1 MQCGRAC
8 MLLIKHSIWTPQI
21 TLKDQLWEMLKE
33 VKTRTS
39 NEEDLEK
46 ATFQCDKVLTQLM
59 TTNGHIS
66 KNVLK
71 LGSNPS

>member
-1 MQCGRAC
+1 
-8 MLLIKHSIWTPQI
+8 
-21 TLKDQLWEMLKE
+21 MLKE

-59 TTNGHIS
+59 TTNGHIF

>member
-1 MQCGRAC
+1 
-8 MLLIKHSIWTPQI
+8 
-21 TLKDQLWEMLKE
+21 MLKE
-33 VKTRTS
+33 LKTRIS

-46 ATFQCDKVLTQLM
+46 ATFQCDKVLAQLM
-59 TTNGHIS
+59 ATNGHIS